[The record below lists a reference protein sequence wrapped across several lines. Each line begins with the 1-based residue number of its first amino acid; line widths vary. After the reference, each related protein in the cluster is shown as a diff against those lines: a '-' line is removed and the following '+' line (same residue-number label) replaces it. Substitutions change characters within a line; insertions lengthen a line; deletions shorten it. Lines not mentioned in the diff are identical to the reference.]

1 MRLRSQLFTLRVA
14 VIFAAL
20 VIWAVPALAA
30 RRERLIDTW
39 RPKHFNVNITLNKQL
54 TEISAAQVRIDIV
67 AVKQLASVDLD
78 FGDLVTDKVLV
89 DDNEV
94 TYVHQNGKLNV
105 TLGKSVSPGTN
116 LTVTVLYHGK
126 PKDGLILTNNKDGTP
141 SAVGDNWPDR
151 VHHWIPCLDHPS
163 AKATVSFIISAPSP
177 YVAVANGRLTKV
189 ERNEIGGQ
197 TWTYTEAVPIPPYCM
212 VIGVGEF
219 SQREPGQSTSIPISY
234 LVPYSDREYSIKG
247 FGSAWPSVQFF
258 SETVAPYPY
267 EKLALIIGATRFGGM
282 ENSSAIVFTTSLFT
296 PQLDAPMSKAFG
308 IPTNIESVVAHEI
321 AHQWFGD
328 SVTES
333 TWADLWLS
341 EGFATYF
348 AALFI
353 EKHDGEEA
361 FQQAMKAAAEKAL
374 TFEKKNRI
382 PIHDRDTEDLFK
394 LLNPNNYQKGSWVL
408 HMLRSRLGDDAFF
421 RGIKAYYRDHKDGT
435 ADTDDLR
442 SALEQSS
449 GQKLQS
455 FFDRW
460 VFNSGHPQ
468 YKVSWEW
475 LPAQHDVKITVTQT
489 QQSDAFLDPVPIAIT
504 TSSGTTTTLITP
516 TGKSYVKTVQVK
528 DRPTKIDF
536 DPKNTLLK
544 EVSVDER

>member
-1 MRLRSQLFTLRVA
+1 
-14 VIFAAL
+14 
-20 VIWAVPALAA
+20 
-30 RRERLIDTW
+30 
-39 RPKHFNVNITLNKQL
+39 
-54 TEISAAQVRIDIV
+54 
-67 AVKQLASVDLD
+67 
-78 FGDLVTDKVLV
+78 
-89 DDNEV
+89 
-94 TYVHQNGKLNV
+94 
-105 TLGKSVSPGTN
+105 
-116 LTVTVLYHGK
+116 
-126 PKDGLILTNNKDGTP
+126 
-141 SAVGDNWPDR
+141 
-151 VHHWIPCLDHPS
+151 
-163 AKATVSFIISAPSP
+163 
-177 YVAVANGRLTKV
+177 
-189 ERNEIGGQ
+189 
-197 TWTYTEAVPIPPYCM
+197 
-212 VIGVGEF
+212 
-219 SQREPGQSTSIPISY
+219 
-234 LVPYSDREYSIKG
+234 
-247 FGSAWPSVQFF
+247 
-258 SETVAPYPY
+258 
-267 EKLALIIGATRFGGM
+267 
-282 ENSSAIVFTTSLFT
+282 
-296 PQLDAPMSKAFG
+296 
-308 IPTNIESVVAHEI
+308 
-321 AHQWFGD
+321 
-328 SVTES
+328 
-333 TWADLWLS
+333 
-341 EGFATYF
+341 
-348 AALFI
+348 
-353 EKHDGEEA
+353 
-361 FQQAMKAAAEKAL
+361 MKAAAEKAL

-475 LPAQHDVKITVTQT
+475 LPAQHDVKITVNQT

-544 EVSVDER
+544 EVSVEER